1 MKLLLTVAVTIFF
14 QLGHAQNLKP
24 TREAFTLKL
33 AVDGEKFYEED
44 LKSSAYFPRPGLL
57 QIYPTEKLNIEV
69 EIKAD
74 TVFSMQVVKNNLN
87 PSKTIEIVFSQTVEN
102 NKHELMMLKVNNPF
116 EKELSYKARMY
127 VVGQEK
133 WSRTSILPIPAKL
146 SGYETW
152 PNVIIS
158 LALYD
163 FMLK

>member
-1 MKLLLTVAVTIFF
+1 MKLILTIATIISL
-14 QLGHAQNLKP
+14 QLSHAQNLKP
-24 TREAFTLKL
+24 TRDAFTLKL
-33 AVDGEKFYEED
+33 AVDGEKVYEED
-44 LKSSAYFPRPGLL
+44 LKSSAYFPRTGLL
-57 QIYPTEKLNIEV
+57 QIYPTETLNIEV

-74 TVFSMQVVKNNLN
+74 TIFSMQVVKENLN
-87 PSKTIEIVFSQTVEN
+87 PDKTIEIVFSQTVKN
-102 NKHELMMLKVNNPF
+102 NKNELMMLKVSNPF

-127 VVGQEK
+127 MVGNEK
-133 WSRTSILPIPAKL
+133 WVRTSIMPIPPKL

>member
-1 MKLLLTVAVTIFF
+1 MKLLLTFAAIIFY
-14 QLGHAQNLKP
+14 QLSHAQNFKP

-74 TVFSMQVVKNNLN
+74 TIFSMQVVKENLN
-87 PSKTIEIVFSQTVEN
+87 PEKTIEIVFSQTVEN

-116 EKELSYKARMY
+116 DKELSYKARMF
-127 VVGQEK
+127 VVRQEK
-133 WSRTSILPIPAKL
+133 WARTSIVPIPAKL

-152 PNVIIS
+152 PDVIIS